1 MWVSNQKYD
10 CFFSSSFSIG
20 DQISDKVSKDIIR
33 NPNYKSIISNIGKT
47 FLNVSFFLLNWVL
60 LVFILSTYWIEINFR
75 RTNYF
80 LLDIY
85 FSGKCTPILS
95 RLNWISIF
103 LLRKSD
109 FLRKINIILKF
120 NSWKNNCKIL
130 SDLFWSNFVKNL
142 RLCLERNCYSI

>member
-1 MWVSNQKYD
+1 MF
-10 CFFSSSFSIG
+10 FFSSFFSIG
-20 DQISDKVSKDIIR
+20 DQLSDKVSKDIIR

-47 FLNVSFFLLNWVL
+47 FLNVFFL

-95 RLNWISIF
+95 RLNWISNF

-130 SDLFWSNFVKNL
+130 SGLFWSNFVKNL